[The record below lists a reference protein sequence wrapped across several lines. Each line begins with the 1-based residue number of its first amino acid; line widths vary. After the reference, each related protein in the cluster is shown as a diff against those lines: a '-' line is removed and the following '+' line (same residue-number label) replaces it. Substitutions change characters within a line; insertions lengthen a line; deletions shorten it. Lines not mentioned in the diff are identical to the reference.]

1 MVSTEVFLKRI
12 NRSLADGSLDK
23 GKALQ
28 MIRGKKSS
36 VKARITF
43 SNKDLK
49 AIASFENRFL
59 KKKKSAFF
67 I

>member
-12 NRSLADGSLDK
+12 NRGLANGSLDK
-23 GKALQ
+23 RKALQ

-49 AIASFENRFL
+49 TIAFFENRFF
-59 KKKKSAFF
+59 KKKKRSLF

>member
-1 MVSTEVFLKRI
+1 MVSTEIFLKRI
-12 NRSLADGSLDK
+12 NRGLANGSLDRK
-23 GKALQ
+23 KALQ

-43 SNKDLK
+43 SNKNLK
-49 AIASFENRFL
+49 AIASFENRFF
-59 KKKKSAFF
+59 KKKKRPIF